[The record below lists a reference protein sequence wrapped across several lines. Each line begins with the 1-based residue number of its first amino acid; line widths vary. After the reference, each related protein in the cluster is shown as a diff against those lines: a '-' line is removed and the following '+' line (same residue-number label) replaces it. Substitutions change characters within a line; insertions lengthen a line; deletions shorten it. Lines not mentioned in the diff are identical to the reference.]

1 MSQALAQD
9 DLPQDDRPA
18 EGCDPDC
25 LCCRGGKAVNWRV
38 DGGWEP
44 QACGLCGGYPPRRSM
59 QNALLGD
66 RLADL
71 KQCCKA
77 YAAQLAL
84 DDPLRTLTLQR
95 AQGILRDLL
104 DLEAGRATR
113 SPHMQS
119 EPLDVNGLKAPEEA
133 ERRLW

>member
-9 DLPQDDRPA
+9 DPPQDDRPA

-25 LCCRGGKAVNWRV
+25 LCCRGGKAITWRTPS
-38 DGGWEP
+38 DWDNP
-44 QACGLCGGYPPRRSM
+44 PCSLCGGCPPRVSTQRT
-59 QNALLGD
+59 LLGD

-71 KQCCKA
+71 RQCCKA
-77 YAAQLAL
+77 YKAQLAL

-95 AQGILRDLL
+95 AQGILRDML

-119 EPLDVNGLKAPEEA
+119 EPLDANGLKAPEEA

>member
-1 MSQALAQD
+1 MSTQ
-9 DLPQDDRPA
+9 RT
-18 EGCDPDC
+18 
-25 LCCRGGKAVNWRV
+25 
-38 DGGWEP
+38 
-44 QACGLCGGYPPRRSM
+44 
-59 QNALLGD
+59 LLSD

-77 YAAQLAL
+77 YKAQLAL

-95 AQGILRDLL
+95 AQGLRDML

-113 SPHMQS
+113 RPHMQS
-119 EPLDVNGLKAPEEA
+119 EPLDANVLNELERP